1 MIHIKIIHQGQ
12 RNHKCDYCGKFYTQ
26 MTNLKMHLWFLCPRW
41 IILIWIIRLADLV
54 IYFPHETHLNHQT
67 GWFSDIFS
75 TWNTCPFN
83 PILCVKFLPHLSYL
97 YFSKSFMDIFHMHFK
112 IFLSNNFFSTNFTFK
127 FCKFSKCQLC
137 SYAWGWVLIFSISWT
152 FCYVIS
158 S

>member
-54 IYFPHETHLNHQT
+54 IYFPHQTHLNHQT

-75 TWNTCPFN
+75 TWNTCTPVGINEKGFVTSN
-83 PILCVKFLPHLSYL
+83 FGMFLLLDYCIENERGSIGMPLCRVLINISSKSSKIV
-97 YFSKSFMDIFHMHFK
+97 YFSQNCHFHVM
-112 IFLSNNFFSTNFTFK
+112 
-127 FCKFSKCQLC
+127 
-137 SYAWGWVLIFSISWT
+137 
-152 FCYVIS
+152 
-158 S
+158 

>member
-1 MIHIKIIHQGQ
+1 
-12 RNHKCDYCGKFYTQ
+12 
-26 MTNLKMHLWFLCPRW
+26 MHLQICHLSIEFST
-41 IILIWIIRLADLV
+41 V
-54 IYFPHETHLNHQT
+54 ITFMISLSLMDNLDMNHQT

-112 IFLSNNFFSTNFTFK
+112 IFLSNNFFSTNFTFE
-127 FCKFSKCQLC
+127 FCKFSKCQSC
-137 SYAWGWVLIFSISWT
+137 SYAWGWVLSFSISWT

>member
-1 MIHIKIIHQGQ
+1 MWLLWKILYSNDKSEDAFMISLSSM
-12 RNHKCDYCGKFYTQ
+12 DYLD
-26 MTNLKMHLWFLCPRW
+26 M
-41 IILIWIIRLADLV
+41 
-54 IYFPHETHLNHQT
+54 NHQT

-112 IFLSNNFFSTNFTFK
+112 IFLSNNFFCTNFTLE
-127 FCKFSKCQLC
+127 FCKFSKCQSCL
-137 SYAWGWVLIFSISWT
+137 YAWGLVLIFSISWT